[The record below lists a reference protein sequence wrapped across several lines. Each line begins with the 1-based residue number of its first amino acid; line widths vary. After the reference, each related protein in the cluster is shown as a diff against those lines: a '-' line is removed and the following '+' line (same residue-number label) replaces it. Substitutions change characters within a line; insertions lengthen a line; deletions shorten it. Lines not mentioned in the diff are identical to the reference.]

1 MSLHDFEAEAALAM
15 TSTDLNGETAT
26 LYPKA
31 GGSRSVQVV
40 VDREGIVADEDG
52 DGAIEL
58 VTVFI
63 SSDATLGVTEIVDG
77 DQLELEFEIG
87 KGAVRGRIEKILTQD
102 AGGFLL
108 EVHK

>member
-1 MSLHDFEAEAALAM
+1 MTLHDFEAEAALAM
-15 TSTDLNGETAT
+15 TSTDLNGESAT

-40 VDREGIVADEDG
+40 VDREGRVSDEDG
-52 DGAIEL
+52 DGAFEL

-63 SSDATLGVTEIVDG
+63 SSDATVGLTAIVPG
-77 DQLELEFEIG
+77 DQLEVEFELG
-87 KGAVRGRIEKILTQD
+87 QGVAKGRIEKILTQD
-102 AGGFLL
+102 AGGWLV